1 MRIQKENL
9 AAGFAGLI
17 FGIGLVIAGMTQ
29 PHKVVGFLD
38 LFGNWDPALIFV
50 MGGAVTLHLVTYR
63 LVRRRATPIF
73 VKKWQ
78 VPSKTELTKSLVI
91 GAVMFGAG
99 WGLAGFCPGPA
110 ITSLASF
117 DASVFVFVVS
127 MLAGM
132 ILFKWIDK
140 KYQINR

>member
-1 MRIQKENL
+1 MSAMKENL
-9 AAGFAGLI
+9 AAGVAGLI

-38 LFGNWDPALIFV
+38 IFGNWDPALMFV

-63 LVRRRATPIF
+63 LVRKRPTPI
-73 VKKWQ
+73 VVSKWQ
-78 VPSKTELTKSLVI
+78 VPTKTELTKALMI
-91 GAVMFGAG
+91 GAVLFGAG

-117 DASVFVFVVS
+117 DVSVVIFVVS
-127 MLAGM
+127 MLTGM
-132 ILFKWIDK
+132 VIFKFVDQKIK
-140 KYQINR
+140 INR